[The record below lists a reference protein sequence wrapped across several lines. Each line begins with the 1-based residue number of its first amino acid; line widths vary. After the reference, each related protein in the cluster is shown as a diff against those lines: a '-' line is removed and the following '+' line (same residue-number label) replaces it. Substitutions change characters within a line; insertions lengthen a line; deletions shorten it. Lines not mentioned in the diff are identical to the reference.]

1 MSTLAHV
8 VGVLSALLLSFIL
21 FGMAAEVEK
30 LRYARYLGWAFVV
43 VALMLLAGMFI
54 AMRYDYVRPVGED
67 S

>member
-8 VGVLSALLLSFIL
+8 VGILSALVLAFIL
-21 FGMAAEVEK
+21 FGVIAET
-30 LRYARYLGWAFVV
+30 LPYARYLGWGFAV